1 MRHEEAKDLL
11 AAVADLKEKDDKA
24 SIAKLRYGERPSR
37 RIAAAE
43 VIGRW
48 YYPHSEAEL
57 TLIAAFL
64 AAFVRN
70 GFVSAEGRS
79 LSGAVFTMESGISAP
94 RLFNRLIS
102 SASTEELAG
111 VVPGV
116 LRRLSAE
123 GIAVDYAAGLC
134 DAVNFNLD
142 PEGIVLRWMQAANRE
157 KNREKLAARKEA
169 AK

>member
-1 MRHEEAKDLL
+1 MRLEEAKDLL
-11 AAVADLKEKDDKA
+11 TAVAELQQKGDKA
-24 SIAKLRYGERPSR
+24 SLAKLRYGERPSR

-43 VIGRW
+43 VIGRY

-70 GFVSAEGRS
+70 DCVAAEGRS
-79 LSGAVFTMESGISAP
+79 LAAAVFAMENGLSAP

-102 SASTEELAG
+102 SASTEELAA
-111 VVPGV
+111 VVPGL
-116 LRRLSAE
+116 LRRLSAK

-142 PEGIVLRWMQAANRE
+142 PEGIALRWMQAANRE
-157 KNREKLAARKEA
+157 KFAARKEA
-169 AK
+169 GQ

>member
-1 MRHEEAKDLL
+1 MRLEEAKDLL
-11 AAVADLKEKDDKA
+11 AAVADLKEKGDKT

-43 VIGRW
+43 VIGRY

-70 GFVSAEGRS
+70 DFVSAEGRS
-79 LSGAVFTMESGISAP
+79 LSGAVFTMESGLSAP

-142 PEGIVLRWMQAANRE
+142 PEGIALRWMQAA
-157 KNREKLAARKEA
+157 NREKLAARKEA

>member
-11 AAVADLKEKDDKA
+11 AAVADLKGKGDKA

-70 GFVSAEGRS
+70 DFVSAEGRS

>member
-1 MRHEEAKDLL
+1 MRLEEAKDLL
-11 AAVADLKEKDDKA
+11 ASVAELQQKGDKS

-43 VIGRW
+43 VIGRY

-70 GFVSAEGRS
+70 DFVSAEGRS
-79 LSGAVFTMESGISAP
+79 LSGAVFAMESGISAP

-102 SASTEELAG
+102 STSTEELAG
-111 VVPGV
+111 IVPGV

-123 GIAVDYAAGLC
+123 GIAVDYASGLC